1 MTDFNKGW
9 WNCFESFAYELL
21 LYHKG
26 QANSDGHLI
35 SVLRE
40 AGVTPNEIR
49 EYLRS
54 DYPRDNVQQW
64 LENYLY
70 MYQ

>member
-1 MTDFNKGW
+1 MTNFSKGW

-21 LYHKG
+21 LYRNG
-26 QANSDGHLI
+26 YANNDGHII
-35 SVLRE
+35 SILRE

-54 DYPRDNVQQW
+54 GCSHDNVQQW
-64 LENYLY
+64 LENYLH